1 MSGREP
7 TASGE
12 PDGGVDERL
21 IKLTMRAIR
30 QRTWQKIRRPMV
42 RAHRG

>member
-7 TASGE
+7 TTSGE
-12 PDGGVDERL
+12 PDGCVGERL
-21 IKLTMRAIR
+21 NKLSMRAIR
-30 QRTWQKIRRPMV
+30 QKTWQKIRRPMV